1 MNGVLART
9 GRQLKP
15 RSAACGMARRM
26 LYGVEP
32 GGFGVPALLDHHRRA
47 CLVCQAASVRR
58 RRLAREL
65 AALRHQLEPLPHD
78 MTAVLEHPDSM
89 AFPGPVRR
97 LRGSRLGAGVASV
110 ASVAAIGVLVLAGR
124 RMRGIAGSR

>member
-9 GRQLKP
+9 GLQLKP

-32 GGFGVPALLDHHRRA
+32 GAFGVPALLDRHRRV
-47 CLVCQAASVRR
+47 CLVCQAASVRQ

-65 AALRHQLEPLPHD
+65 AALRHELEPLPHD
-78 MTAVLEHPDSM
+78 MTTVLEHPHRI
-89 AFPGPVRR
+89 ALRGPVRR
-97 LRGSRLGAGVASV
+97 LQRDRLGPAVASV
-110 ASVAAIGVLVLAGR
+110 ASVAAIGVLVVAGR
-124 RMRGIAGSR
+124 RMRGLAGSR